1 MLYKGRISEPEFSE
15 PNTVQ
20 NGRKWSKSETL
31 NTLAGESHFPHGCW
45 LRVFGDGLYSS
56 GGGSSLSLLN
66 KAKKKKCQWM
76 LNKLL
81 TLWNHILVIWF
92 CIYTHHIDVRGQGCI
107 TTSCAYLCQFVLER
121 NKKDILHKMTFYD
134 AVQMLEHSEH
144 SVHDYG
150 TYLQENKYRRL
161 RSSACKVENWK
172 MSNEMVR
179 TVHNRRSRLDMKL
192 N

>member
-1 MLYKGRISEPEFSE
+1 MIQVWNVEHISWRKSFPSRLLVTSLWWRIIQQRRRQQPEPS
-15 PNTVQ
+15 Q
-20 NGRKWSKSETL
+20 QS
-31 NTLAGESHFPHGCW
+31 
-45 LRVFGDGLYSS
+45 
-56 GGGSSLSLLN
+56 
-66 KAKKKKCQWM
+66 KKKKCQWM

-161 RSSACKVENWK
+161 RSSACKEENWK